1 MLRIFF
7 LMIMLLAGASTP
19 ASAFSL
25 NQGHRF
31 SSGPVRLSAPEVE
44 SLDSLLAEENLLSP
58 QDRLLI
64 AENRRAVAI
73 ILNLSLGML
82 GVHRLYLGTKPW
94 VPAVYLFT
102 FGGGFFVL
110 PFIDLVCLLVSRDIS
125 KFENNPRVLM
135 WLPEKVFNQEGN

>member
-1 MLRIFF
+1 
-7 LMIMLLAGASTP
+7 
-19 ASAFSL
+19 
-25 NQGHRF
+25 
-31 SSGPVRLSAPEVE
+31 
-44 SLDSLLAEENLLSP
+44 
-58 QDRLLI
+58 
-64 AENRRAVAI
+64 
-73 ILNLSLGML
+73 ML